1 MRSISP
7 VVGQVKKNPYGL
19 FNYTW
24 LIINEAGE
32 IVNATSKIKGS
43 IPWPI
48 LRVDLCKLVL
58 GGHNHSG
65 THSVFMPQEQAV
77 DDLRQVAS
85 TTPGY
90 ASLSRRTRASVFKK
104 MGHVYLSWPQS

>member
-1 MRSISP
+1 M
-7 VVGQVKKNPYGL
+7 VGQVKKNPYGL

-58 GGHNHSG
+58 GGHSDWG
-65 THSVFMPQEQAV
+65 THSVFMTQEQAV
-77 DDLRQVAS
+77 DNPRQVTS
-85 TTPGY
+85 TAPGC
-90 ASLSRRTRASVFKK
+90 ASLSRRRALASV
-104 MGHVYLSWPQS
+104 LRS